1 MANNKSITQAIQPA
15 TSSVDVPPLHRP
27 FSWLHGAMENS
38 VSAKFAAQVMDVAAG
53 TKVVAQI
60 MRRHVQNLHNIADE
74 TPGVVLL
81 MSPGDI
87 DALAGLAAT
96 ALDNLYDAAASQV
109 AALEQNALKGV
120 KA

>member
-1 MANNKSITQAIQPA
+1 
-15 TSSVDVPPLHRP
+15 
-27 FSWLHGAMENS
+27 MESS
-38 VSAKFAAQVMDVAAG
+38 VSAQFAAQVMDVAAG

-60 MRRHVQNLHNIADE
+60 MRRHAQDLCNIADD
-74 TPGVVLL
+74 TPGVVPL

-96 ALDNLYDAAASQV
+96 ALDNLYNAAASQV